1 MDIDQLLAFDRVV
14 REGSFS
20 RAAWALDLT
29 QPTISAR
36 IQALEQ
42 EVGGPLF
49 VRGGRRVALTERGE
63 SFLRYAR
70 RALAVL
76 AEGVEAARLT
86 QVGQRGR
93 VTVGTLTSLAGGFLA
108 SAIARFHTAHPQVEL
123 YMRTGNSDQVVEML
137 RDGVVKVGLITA
149 PTHSPDLAPLLHFR
163 EPLVLV
169 APSDHPLARRGPVEL
184 GEVERESQPFL
195 LVRWGPAMNPVLAQ
209 LDLQTKPTVE
219 LPIETVL
226 HLLRRGIGAAF
237 MTRTFVMDDLAA
249 GRLVE
254 VMVRDLPP
262 LLRESTL
269 VRPARRGAL
278 ATATA
283 DFVAALREEA
293 GVLGLMVQ
301 P

>member
-1 MDIDQLLAFDRVV
+1 MDINQLVAFDRIV

-20 RAAWALDLT
+20 RAAWGLDLT

-76 AEGVEAARLT
+76 DEGIEAARMT

-108 SAIARFHTAHPQVEL
+108 SAIARFHTAHPLVEL
-123 YMRTGNSDQVVEML
+123 YMRTGNSDQVDEML
-137 RDGVVKVGLITA
+137 RDGIVKVGLITA
-149 PTHSPDLAPLLHFR
+149 PAQHPDLTPLLHFR

-169 APSDHPLARRGPVEL
+169 APANHPLTRDEAVEL
-184 GEVERESQPFL
+184 KEVERESRPFL

-209 LDLQTKPTVE
+209 LDLQTKPMIE

-237 MTRTFVMDDLAA
+237 LTRTFVMDDLAA

-254 VMVRDLPP
+254 VAVHDLPP
-262 LLRESTL
+262 LLRESTI
-269 VRPARRGAL
+269 VRPARRSQL

-293 GVLGLMVQ
+293 DVLGLMVQ